1 MLKLLAALKYRTM
14 IMAVIQ
20 FVEHTLPDDAP
31 GTRKLDAALKALIK
45 MDAGVA
51 KLVPEVTLLITGAK
65 EVYNT
70 ARADFEAA

>member
-1 MLKLLAALKYRTM
+1 MLKLLAALKYHAM
-14 IMAVIQ
+14 IMAVVQ

-51 KLVPEVTLLITGAK
+51 KLVPEVTTLIAGAK
-65 EVYNT
+65 EVYNQ
-70 ARADFEAA
+70 AKAEVAQ